1 VLFLATVCTSLV
13 PHHIHSFVYEVRN
26 LETFNFS
33 CFPSILIFFPYQY
46 LSWVMKTR
54 KQESYIGDDRRL
66 VCLSPGQGGS
76 EFQFSIPIMFDST
89 SLSMTQFLFCDRYN
103 YDCIFCEFTFLTV
116 HRWLIKDMPMY
127 KLSCFFLVFFH
138 SPCLRLSRLVLTTLP
153 DPLAEFLCPKTYKT
167 TDSVTTVS
175 KLLTVPN

>member
-1 VLFLATVCTSLV
+1 
-13 PHHIHSFVYEVRN
+13 
-26 LETFNFS
+26 
-33 CFPSILIFFPYQY
+33 
-46 LSWVMKTR
+46 MKTR

>member
-1 VLFLATVCTSLV
+1 MGDVGKKKNNLTSVLIKDWSPLA
-13 PHHIHSFVYEVRN
+13 
-26 LETFNFS
+26 
-33 CFPSILIFFPYQY
+33 
-46 LSWVMKTR
+46 
-54 KQESYIGDDRRL
+54 KQPL
-66 VCLSPGQGGS
+66 CLTN
-76 EFQFSIPIMFDST
+76 QFSIPITFDSI

-127 KLSCFFLVFFH
+127 KLSCFFLVFFFP

-175 KLLTVPN
+175 KPLTVPN